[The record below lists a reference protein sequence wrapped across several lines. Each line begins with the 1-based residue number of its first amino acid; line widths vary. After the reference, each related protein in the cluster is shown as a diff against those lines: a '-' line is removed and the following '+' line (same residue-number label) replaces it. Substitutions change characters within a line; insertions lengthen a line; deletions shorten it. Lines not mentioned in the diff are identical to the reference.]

1 MGDPS
6 LDQFQAGQQSA
17 PADNAMAHALWAK
30 DGAELL
36 DRIGPAIIQVHS
48 AGGPFG
54 VLVADQRP
62 HLVKAIVNVE
72 GAGNPFSAQ
81 TPWGITAVPLAMDP
95 PVSSPKD
102 FVLVDQ
108 QGYKLQAEGSVR
120 KFKNLAGIPMVYV
133 TAENSHRVQGSWQV
147 AMLKQGG
154 VEMEDLQLK
163 SKGITGNGHFMML
176 ENNRKQVYEV
186 LNKWIEEKVKA

>member
-1 MGDPS
+1 
-6 LDQFQAGQQSA
+6 
-17 PADNAMAHALWAK
+17 MAHALWAR

-36 DRIGPAIIQVHS
+36 DKIGPAIIQVHS

-62 HLVKAIVNVE
+62 KLVKAIVNVE
-72 GAGNPFSAQ
+72 GAGVPFAAQ
-81 TPWGITAVPLAMDP
+81 TPWGITASPLAMDP
-95 PVSSPKD
+95 SVSSPKD
-102 FVLVDQ
+102 FALVDAKAPN
-108 QGYKLQAEGSVR
+108 GTAYKLQAEGGAR
-120 KFKNLAGIPMVYV
+120 RFKNLVGVPMVYV
-133 TAENSHRVQGSWQV
+133 TAENSNRPQGAWQI

-176 ENNRKQVYEV
+176 ETNRKQVFDV
-186 LNKWIEEKVKA
+186 IKGWLDEKVKG